1 MAIPNVTRGGL
12 RSARL
17 LAAGTAT
24 RILLTPVVMA
34 LILLPDPADDDV
46 RVLATVLF
54 CVAAATDWVDGRLAR
69 RWNVTSKIGSFLDTT
84 ADKLLVSGVLIAL
97 LGVDRVSPWIVAII
111 VGRELVL
118 MGLRGVIASEGEV
131 MAPSSLGKLKTA
143 IQFLA
148 IALAILAARRPGRRA
163 LRRRVGDA
171 RRRGDHGLVGGRLPG
186 PRAPGAAGRRRRG
199 LSRVFLT
206 GASGFVGGAL
216 ASALAARGDDVVALA
231 RSDAAAAALADYEVV
246 RGDVLDEA
254 GMAACMAGC
263 SRVYHVAGINTMCPE
278 DPAALFH
285 VNVRG
290 AEIAVRA
297 AARAGVQRVILTS
310 SAAALGEAQGT
321 VGTEE
326 SPHRGELPV
335 RLRAHEARGR
345 ARRLRRRAGRRRRAR
360 RGQPVLRPGAG
371 PRGRHRPDPDRLPQR
386 PPARVRRH
394 DDQPRRH
401 RRLHGGAPARRR
413 ARAGPARAT

>member
-1 MAIPNVTRGGL
+1 MAISNVTRGGL

-69 RWNVTSKIGSFLDTT
+69 RWNVTSKMGSFLDTT

-148 IALAILAARRPGRRA
+148 IALAIWRPG
-163 LRRRVGDA
+163 DP
-171 RRRGDHGLVGGRLPG
+171 VGGLYVDEW
-186 PRAPGAAGRRRRG
+186 AM
-199 LSRVFLT
+199 L
-206 GASGFVGGAL
+206 
-216 ASALAARGDDVVALA
+216 
-231 RSDAAAAALADYEVV
+231 AAAAITVWSAVDY
-246 RGDVLDEA
+246 L
-254 GMAACMAGC
+254 
-263 SRVYHVAGINTMCPE
+263 
-278 DPAALFH
+278 
-285 VNVRG
+285 
-290 AEIAVRA
+290 VRA
-297 AARAGVQRVILTS
+297 
-310 SAAALGEAQGT
+310 
-321 VGTEE
+321 
-326 SPHRGELPV
+326 LPA
-335 RLRAHEARGR
+335 LRADD
-345 ARRLRRRAGRRRRAR
+345 
-360 RGQPVLRPGAG
+360 GA
-371 PRGRHRPDPDRLPQR
+371 
-386 PPARVRRH
+386 A
-394 DDQPRRH
+394 
-401 RRLHGGAPARRR
+401 
-413 ARAGPARAT
+413 